1 MKTAFL
7 FPGQGAQVVGMGKDV
22 AATFPRA
29 AQIFKKAD
37 EILGF
42 DLTKIC
48 FEGPAEKLNSTAIS
62 QPAIFTTSAAILEV
76 IRTNPSTSGIKPDVT
91 AGLSLG
97 EFSAL
102 YAADVID
109 FKSAITLVQKR
120 GQIMQAAADSTDG
133 GMVSIIGLDEEKV
146 NQLCAEAAEGELLT
160 AANFNC
166 PGQIVISGAK
176 TACKRAEDLAAKY
189 GAIKA
194 VRLEVAGAFHTE
206 MMGDISGTL
215 KELLQKTKISNP
227 SNIKIIANVNADY
240 HTSAEN
246 IVQSLTKQLTSPVL
260 WQKCMERLLA
270 DKVEK
275 FYEIGPGKVL
285 TSLMKRISRKTQVVN
300 ISNLESLNELIN
312 SKG

>member
-1 MKTAFL
+1 
-7 FPGQGAQVVGMGKDV
+7 MGKDV